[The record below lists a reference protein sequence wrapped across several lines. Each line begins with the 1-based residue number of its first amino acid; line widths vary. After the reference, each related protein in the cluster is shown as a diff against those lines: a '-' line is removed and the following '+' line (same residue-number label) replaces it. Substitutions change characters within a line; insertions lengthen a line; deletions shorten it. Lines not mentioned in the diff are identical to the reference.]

1 MSLAVAGLAG
11 AGVRRDRPDCAGV
24 SYPGFWEHA
33 RALGGVGRRCLAGT
47 EFEEVDP
54 A

>member
-11 AGVRRDRPDCAGV
+11 AGVDVIDADCAVV
-24 SYPGFWEHA
+24 SYPGLLEA
-33 RALGGVGRRCLAGT
+33 RPRGRRLGDGVD
-47 EFEEVDP
+47 EGVDP

>member
-11 AGVRRDRPDCAGV
+11 AGVDVIDAGCAVV
-24 SYPGFWEHA
+24 SYPGFWQQV
-33 RALGGVGRRCLAGT
+33 RAVGGS
-47 EFEEVDP
+47 VDLSDEGVDR